1 MNAKGQDAFDYD
13 KRRISN
19 QSRKLPFSYY
29 GRREDAQNSALYLP
43 TENQYCSMKETK
55 RQVFVAV
62 VFRTRGV
69 ISILFYER
77 RCDTQSLREMCYNL
91 PLPASILTQTV
102 YSYQA
107 LCYPEHSQLYSPHKC
122 PHCMTLIL
130 SASADVHTF
139 SQGVHRESLSVC
151 SHSKPTTP
159 CWELMS
165 FE

>member
-1 MNAKGQDAFDYD
+1 MNARCQDRFDYD

-19 QSRKLPFSYY
+19 HSRKLPFSYY
-29 GRREDAQNSALYLP
+29 CRREDAQNSALYLP

-62 VFRTRGV
+62 VVRTRGV
-69 ISILFYER
+69 INILFYKR
-77 RCDTQSLREMCYNL
+77 RCDTQSLRDMCYNL

-102 YSYQA
+102 HSYQA
-107 LCYPEHSQLYSPHKC
+107 LCYPEHSQLSSLHNF

-139 SQGVHRESLSVC
+139 SRGVHSESLSVY

-159 CWELMS
+159 CRELMS